1 MFQFAREELVY
12 VIEFV
17 ARVKFHFTLTCFWN
31 LEKIKKTLSDFDTLE
46 NIKNFLEIGLHVT

>member
-1 MFQFAREELVY
+1 MLQFAREELVY

-31 LEKIKKTLSDFDTLE
+31 LEKLLLDFDDLE
-46 NIKNFLEIGLHVT
+46 NSQKFWARKT